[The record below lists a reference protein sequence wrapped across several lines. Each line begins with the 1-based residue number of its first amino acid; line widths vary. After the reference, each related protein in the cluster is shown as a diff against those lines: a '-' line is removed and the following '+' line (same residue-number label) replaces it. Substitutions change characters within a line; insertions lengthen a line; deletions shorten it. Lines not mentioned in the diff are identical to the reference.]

1 MRDGWTELELAS
13 IAEDRW
19 WSAGEMQSSGD
30 IFVPRRLPS
39 VLPGILEGALPEE
52 PIDVGV

>member
-39 VLPGILEGALPEE
+39 LLPGILEGALPKE
-52 PIDVGV
+52 PFDVGV

>member
-1 MRDGWTELELAS
+1 VRDGWTELELAS
-13 IAEDRW
+13 IAEYRW
-19 WSAGEMQSSGD
+19 WSVDEMQSSGD

-39 VLPGILEGALPEE
+39 LLPGILEGALPEE